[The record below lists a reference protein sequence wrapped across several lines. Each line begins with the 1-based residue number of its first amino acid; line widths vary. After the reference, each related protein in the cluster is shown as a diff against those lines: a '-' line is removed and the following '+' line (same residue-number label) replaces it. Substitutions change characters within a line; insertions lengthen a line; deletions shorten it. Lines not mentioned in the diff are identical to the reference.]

1 MPTAGYCS
9 GAITPATSSCLGGN
23 PIKSFSYTLQNEFP
37 MFLGSAGSLAAIADC
52 YPDTTGTLE
61 MGTRRADISR
71 PMRVMSMGVRKGD
84 RVTVS
89 VEGPSEVEL
98 FDVLCNHFS
107 CAM

>member
-1 MPTAGYCS
+1 M
-9 GAITPATSSCLGGN
+9 
-23 PIKSFSYTLQNEFP
+23 KSFTYTMQTHHP
-37 MFLGSAGSLAAIADC
+37 MMFGPAGRLAELAHC

-61 MGTRRADISR
+61 MGTRCADISS
-71 PMRVMSMGVRKGD
+71 PLSVMTMGIRKGD

-98 FDVLCNHFS
+98 FDVLCEYFD

>member
-1 MPTAGYCS
+1 M
-9 GAITPATSSCLGGN
+9 
-23 PIKSFSYTLQNEFP
+23 KSFTYTLQNEFP
-37 MFLGSAGSLAAIADC
+37 MLLGSASQLAHYASC
-52 YPDTTGTLE
+52 YPDTTGILE
-61 MGTRRADISR
+61 MGTRRADIAH
-71 PMRVMSMGVRKGD
+71 PMQVMTMGIRKGD

>member
-1 MPTAGYCS
+1 M
-9 GAITPATSSCLGGN
+9 
-23 PIKSFSYTLQNEFP
+23 KSFTYTLQEEFP
-37 MFLGSAGSLAAIADC
+37 MLLGAAGRLAHFAKC

-61 MGTRRADISR
+61 MGTRRADLAH
-71 PMRVMSMGVRKGD
+71 PLQVMAMGIRKGD

-89 VEGPSEVEL
+89 VDGPSEVEL